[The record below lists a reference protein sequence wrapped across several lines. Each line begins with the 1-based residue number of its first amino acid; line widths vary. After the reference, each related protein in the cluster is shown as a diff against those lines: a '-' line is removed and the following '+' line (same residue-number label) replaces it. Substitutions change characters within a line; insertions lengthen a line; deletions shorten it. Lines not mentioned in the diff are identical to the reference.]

1 MQFKY
6 IILSLAMAA
15 TSMTACNKFLDVKP
29 KGIVIPDKVSDYQ
42 LMLNSRNMN
51 FSFPTVLLEI
61 SDDYYEEFDDLST
74 APSANAY
81 FWRAG
86 IDQNEQADPIA
97 WGPLYNTIYH
107 ANVIINNVLKVK
119 DGTEAQR
126 KAVEA
131 EALVIR
137 SDCYFTLLTI
147 FAKAYDPATAAK
159 DPGLPLVT
167 ATDVTDK
174 TPQRAS
180 VQATIDD
187 LLQSLHRAIPALP
200 LTNLNKHRPTKY
212 AAYGLLARIYLYM
225 QNYAEAGKYAD
236 LALSAD
242 HTLIDYNEYV
252 DVWDFPSMDSNPE
265 VLWQRGSLD
274 YMLPSMANL
283 QKELSDLYPAT
294 DRRKTLLM
302 YESPVGS
309 GYYAYMA
316 EPGWF
321 NFGSTFPEMYLTKAE
336 ALARADLPAAAM
348 DAVNHLRRHRIDT
361 DAYAPL
367 TATDKA
373 DALQKV
379 LLERRRELALRGQRW
394 MDMKRLDREGR
405 MPKVER
411 VLRGT
416 GAVQATLIPG
426 DKKYVFQIPARVQQF
441 NPDIILNDR

>member
-6 IILSLAMAA
+6 IFLTLAAAALSV
-15 TSMTACNKFLDVKP
+15 TGCNKFLDVKP
-29 KGIVIPDKVSDYQ
+29 KGIVIPDKVNDFQ

-51 FSFPTVLLEI
+51 FSYPTVLLEI

-81 FWRAG
+81 FWREG
-86 IDQNEQADPIA
+86 LDQNEQSDPIA

-107 ANVIINNVLKVK
+107 ANVIINNVLKVS

-126 KAVEA
+126 KSVEA

-147 FAKAYDPATAAK
+147 FAKAYNPATAAK

-167 ATDVTDK
+167 STDVTDK

-180 VQATIDD
+180 VQVTLDSMLNA
-187 LLQSLHRAIPALP
+187 LHRAIPSLP

-225 QNYAEAGKYAD
+225 RNFPEAGKYAD
-236 LALSAD
+236 LALSMQ
-242 HTLIDYNEYV
+242 HTLIDYNDYV

-274 YMLPSMANL
+274 YMLPAGGRL
-283 QKELSDLYPAT
+283 QKSLADLYPDS
-294 DRRKTLLM
+294 DRRKTLLT
-302 YESPVGS
+302 YEWPAGS
-309 GYYAYMA
+309 GFYTYNA

-336 ALARADLPAAAM
+336 ALARMDQPAAAM
-348 DAVNHLRRHRIDT
+348 DVINQLRRYRIDT

-367 TATDKA
+367 TAANKT

-379 LLERRRELALRGQRW
+379 LLERRKELAFRGQRW
-394 MDMKRLDREGR
+394 MDMKRLDQEGL
-405 MPKVER
+405 MPKVDR
-411 VLRGT
+411 VLRST
-416 GAVQATLIPG
+416 GAVQATLAPG